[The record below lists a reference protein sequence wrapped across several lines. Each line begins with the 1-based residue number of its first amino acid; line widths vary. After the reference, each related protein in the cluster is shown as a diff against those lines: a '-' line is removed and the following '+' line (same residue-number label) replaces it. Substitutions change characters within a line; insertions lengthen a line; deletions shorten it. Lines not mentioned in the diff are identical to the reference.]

1 MNKETEFEN
10 DFAGGRELLFEVTAS
25 SARGRLDL
33 WLAKQCNELSRVRIQ
48 QLIKDGCITI
58 AGRAVKTTA
67 TPRAGDVVRMIIPA
81 PISAIPLPENI
92 PLDILYEDSDCI
104 VINKFAGLVVHPAPG
119 HPSGTLV
126 NALLFHCKDLGGVGG
141 IERPG
146 IVHRLDKDTSGVMVA
161 AKSDAAMAGF
171 AKLFQNGG
179 MCKEYLTIVHGRP
192 LKEAG
197 MLTGLIGRDPSN
209 RKKMALV
216 KMNGKDAV
224 TYYRVKEQM
233 ESTTLI
239 HCRIETGRTHQ
250 IRVHMQSINCS
261 VIGDQLYGRPAAD
274 KKLPHFPSRQ
284 MLHAHRLSF
293 QHPILKSKLSFEAP
307 LPDDFSSFLI
317 HEDTVS

>member
-1 MNKETEFEN
+1 MDNKTEFGN
-10 DFAGGRELLFEVTAS
+10 DSTGGRELFFEVTAFN
-25 SARGRLDL
+25 AKGRLDL
-33 WLAKQCNELSRVRIQ
+33 WLAKQCDELSRVRIQ

-58 AGRAVKTTA
+58 AGRAVKATA
-67 TPRAGDVVRMIIPA
+67 TPRAGDVVRVIIPA
-81 PISAIPLPENI
+81 PLSAIPLPENI
-92 PLDILYEDSDCI
+92 PLDVLYEDSDCI
-104 VINKFAGLVVHPAPG
+104 VINKPAGLVVHPAPG
-119 HPSGTLV
+119 HPCGTLV

-141 IERPG
+141 VERPG

-161 AKSDAAMAGF
+161 VKNDVAMAGF
-171 AKLFQNGG
+171 VKLFQTGG
-179 MCKEYLTIVHGRP
+179 MDKEYLAIVHGRP

-224 TYYRVKEQM
+224 TYYKVEEPM

-250 IRVHMQSINCS
+250 IRVHMRSINCP
-261 VIGDQLYGRPAAD
+261 VIGDQLYGRPMAD

-293 QHPILKSKLSFEAP
+293 QHPVLKSKLSFEAP
-307 LPDDFSSFLI
+307 LPDDFSSFLN
-317 HEDTVS
+317 HAL